1 MNNQTVDIEYYLTG
15 IDDHLFEEAVSRM
28 RHEVAQGKT
37 FEEACEALSKI
48 DKNLRPL
55 IRDDALKII
64 VAEKHFGQGI
74 SIDDVALFLDLP
86 YEKVEAS
93 RSRILQEFNEFFS
106 STESDDVSSM
116 TH

>member
-1 MNNQTVDIEYYLTG
+1 MNNTTVDIEYYLTG
-15 IDDHLFEEAVSRM
+15 EDDHLFEEAVGKM
-28 RHEVAQGKT
+28 RQEVARGKT
-37 FEEACEALSKI
+37 FEEACASLSKI
-48 DKNLRPL
+48 DSNLRPL
-55 IRDDALKII
+55 IKDDALKVI

-106 STESDDVSSM
+106 YSEKDDISSM

>member
-1 MNNQTVDIEYYLTG
+1 MNNPTVDVEYYLTG
-15 IDDHLFEEAVSRM
+15 EDDNLFEEAVSKM
-28 RHEVAQGKT
+28 RNEVARGKT
-37 FEEACEALSKI
+37 FNEACEALTKI

-64 VAEKHFGQGI
+64 VAEKHFGQGV

-93 RSRILQEFNEFFS
+93 RTLILQEFNEFFS
-106 STESDDVSSM
+106 HAEKDEISSM